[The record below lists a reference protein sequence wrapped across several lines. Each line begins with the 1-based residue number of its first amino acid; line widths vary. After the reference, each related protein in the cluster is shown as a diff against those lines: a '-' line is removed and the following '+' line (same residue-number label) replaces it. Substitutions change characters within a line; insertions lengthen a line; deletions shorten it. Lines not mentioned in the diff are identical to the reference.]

1 MVELALDLE
10 RPCLPRLEAD
20 AMQNWLCIDISPIEL
35 PAVRRVPASE
45 SCSLN
50 EETASWPDVAGVI
63 SMASA
68 FFSCGLKCNRQ
79 VLKQM
84 QRSIGNTQAF
94 K

>member
-1 MVELALDLE
+1 MPFAVSVKSGVIVVEFAVDLE

-20 AMQNWLCIDISPIEL
+20 AILNWLCIDISPIEL
-35 PAVRRVPASE
+35 PAIRRVPASE

-68 FFSCGLKCNRQ
+68 FFSCGLN
-79 VLKQM
+79 M
-84 QRSIGNTQAF
+84 QPSSP
-94 K
+94 